1 MEPTLNDIT
10 KTAFLCGYSP
20 QNWLAVVQ
28 DLKHPGPPAHAAS
41 EICAAIFSLLEVYP
55 LSPILLDYLS
65 LALDSSPQTHS
76 TPAGPTLP
84 IGIYI
89 AALIAWS
96 QSVLTSPTSALT
108 PDQLTQTLSALC
120 AIAAPRAQKPN
131 AHLAPTLPTA
141 QGCISLV
148 QHVHM
153 HHAHDVQ
160 LIAATLDIL
169 SALLQTVTATPPNP
183 NLSPALA
190 LHLVPALND
199 FWMLSALTTEGAPH
213 ASTQSPLPTDEPA
226 GGAIQRP
233 ELLEFTRKNTAL
245 FDTLAYEL
253 TSALTQ
259 KEDHL
264 SALHTV
270 FNLNQ
275 SNLEAFYSQL
285 YASLLSILA
294 AETDLNT
301 RLLIR
306 ATIFGSV
313 RDIIP
318 NWVLTNV
325 LADRPT
331 RAQLPTLLRQL
342 EAQVESQSP
351 LSKLREALQSAVS
364 GLFTD
369 YSALLD
375 KCDAQPYHA
384 ALVHGREDSMEEDA
398 QEGDIKGKN
407 IRTTLVQS
415 LQCVSLLDSNYT
427 ASAALGLENWP
438 GRGTGRLFV
447 EAGENGLELE
457 GYIKSRLS
465 SETPLADGHVLLDQ
479 AIVDPETHTCL
490 CAAIHQGYARL
501 SGSTQHMSSTTL
513 EALAHLSRLL
523 YTHSSVLDIL
533 SLRVPP
539 SELVAAGLAFLE
551 DFDYAGV
558 GDPQS
563 AMGQYGDVLLLVQL
577 LIARYELRNGMFKH
591 GERSLDASY
600 LTSSWAVYNLVD
612 LGDSER
618 ILVND
623 WVKAA
628 FDSGSVGIDD
638 TILRSTSP
646 RVLLK
651 LCATLFAE
659 AIRKCAAEPEAAGKE
674 ILRNGASYFEGPL
687 LSWTLRGVIWAL
699 ANEAERHGHA
709 AQTHLEILQLLVL
722 APGCPPPVLEMTR
735 HRVLRLLASPHVPKA
750 SIDVNAMM
758 RVLQPFS
765 TTGSTGAS
773 ASVLHPASYLN
784 LALQNMS
791 GSIGMSGSVPI
802 PIPNPARVLPYA
814 TPLALLRAP
823 VHQVTDSVAHRN
835 VLIALLTLSRPRFA
849 ALRYVLA
856 GSVGGVGG
864 AVGTGMDSDFFA
876 GVIAGAIA
884 VWLATPGERVQ
895 ARVGV
900 KRFVKECEQE
910 KGGEG
915 VARRLMGLEYV
926 RVCVASA

>member
-1 MEPTLNDIT
+1 
-10 KTAFLCGYSP
+10 
-20 QNWLAVVQ
+20 
-28 DLKHPGPPAHAAS
+28 
-41 EICAAIFSLLEVYP
+41 
-55 LSPILLDYLS
+55 
-65 LALDSSPQTHS
+65 
-76 TPAGPTLP
+76 
-84 IGIYI
+84 
-89 AALIAWS
+89 
-96 QSVLTSPTSALT
+96 
-108 PDQLTQTLSALC
+108 
-120 AIAAPRAQKPN
+120 
-131 AHLAPTLPTA
+131 
-141 QGCISLV
+141 
-148 QHVHM
+148 M

-226 GGAIQRP
+226 G
-233 ELLEFTRKNTAL
+233 
-245 FDTLAYEL
+245 AYEL

-306 ATIFGSV
+306 ATIFGS
-313 RDIIP
+313 
-318 NWVLTNV
+318 
-325 LADRPT
+325 
-331 RAQLPTLLRQL
+331 LPTLLRQL

-513 EALAHLSRLL
+513 EALAHLSRPG
-523 YTHSSVLDIL
+523 I
-533 SLRVPP
+533 
-539 SELVAAGLAFLE
+539 LE

-638 TILRSTSP
+638 NILRSTSP

>member
-1 MEPTLNDIT
+1 MAMTNAPYIIP
-10 KTAFLCGYSP
+10 A
-20 QNWLAVVQ
+20 AV
-28 DLKHPGPPAHAAS
+28 
-41 EICAAIFSLLEVYP
+41 FSLLEAYP
-55 LSPILLDYLS
+55 LSPVLLEYLCV
-65 LALDSSPQTHS
+65 ALDSSPSNTTNS
-76 TPAGPTLP
+76 GPTLP

-96 QSVLTSPTSALT
+96 QSILSNPASALT
-108 PDQLTQTLSALC
+108 PDQITQTLSALC
-120 AIAAPRAQKPN
+120 AIAAPRAQKPT

-153 HHAHDVQ
+153 HHPHDAR
-160 LIAATLDIL
+160 LITATLDIL

-190 LHLVPALND
+190 LHLVPAIND
-199 FWMLSALTTEGAPH
+199 FLDGPVGENVSRPLTAWLFQLSALTTEGAPH
-213 ASTQSPLPTDEPA
+213 ASAQSPLPADEPA

-233 ELLEFTRKNTAL
+233 ELLEFSRRNIAL
-245 FDTLAYEL
+245 FDALAYEL
-253 TSALTQ
+253 TSPLAH
-259 KEDHL
+259 KDDHI

-270 FNLNQ
+270 FNVNQ
-275 SNLEAFYSQL
+275 PNLEGFYSQL

-294 AETDLNT
+294 SESDLNT
-301 RLLIR
+301 RLLVR
-306 ATIFGSV
+306 ATVFGS
-313 RDIIP
+313 
-318 NWVLTNV
+318 
-325 LADRPT
+325 
-331 RAQLPTLLRQL
+331 LPTLLRQL
-342 EAQVESQSP
+342 EAQVESQSSP
-351 LSKLREALQSAVS
+351 TSKLREALQSAVS
-364 GLFTD
+364 GLFTN

-375 KCDAQPYHA
+375 KCDAQPYHS
-384 ALVHGREDSMEEDA
+384 ALVHTRDDSMEEDTH
-398 QEGDIKGKN
+398 DHGKN
-407 IRTTLVQS
+407 IRTMLVQS
-415 LQCVSLLDSNYT
+415 LQCMSLLDSN
-427 ASAALGLENWP
+427 SAVSATLGLENWP

-447 EAGENGLELE
+447 EAGDNGQELE
-457 GYIKSRLS
+457 GYIKSKIS
-465 SETPLADGHVLLDQ
+465 PETPIPDGLELLDR
-479 AIVDPETHTCL
+479 AIMDPETHTCL
-490 CAAIHQGYARL
+490 CTALHKSYISLA
-501 SGSTQHMSSTTL
+501 GSAQHMSPATL
-513 EALAHLSRLL
+513 AALAHLSRLL
-523 YTHSSVLDIL
+523 YTHPTVLDVL

-539 SELVAAGLAFLE
+539 AELVAAGLAFLE
-551 DFDYAGV
+551 DLEYAGV

-563 AMGQYGDVLLLVQL
+563 ALDKYGDVLLLLQL
-577 LIARYELRNGMFKH
+577 LIARYELRNGTFKH
-591 GERSLDASY
+591 GERQLDASY
-600 LTSSWAVYNLVD
+600 LTSSWAVYNVVD
-612 LGDSER
+612 LPDAER
-618 ILVND
+618 MLVND

-628 FDSGSVGIDD
+628 FDSNSEGIEDNLWRFGALSPISLSTSCFDQFVG
-638 TILRSTSP
+638 RSTNP

-659 AIRKCAAEPEAAGKE
+659 AIRKCAAEPESIGKE
-674 ILRNGASYFEGPL
+674 ILRNGVSYFEGPL
-687 LSWTLRGVIWAL
+687 LNWTLRGVIWAL

-722 APGCPPPVLEMTR
+722 APSCPPPVLEMTR

-750 SIDVNAMM
+750 SLDVNGMM

-765 TTGSTGAS
+765 TSSTGAG
-773 ASVLHPASYLN
+773 ASMLHPGTYLN
-784 LALQNMS
+784 TALQNLS
-791 GSIGMSGSVPI
+791 TSIPISGSVPV

-814 TPLALLRAP
+814 TPLGLLRAP

-856 GSVGGVGG
+856 GSAGGVGG

-876 GVIAGAIA
+876 GVVAGAIG
-884 VWLATPGERVQ
+884 VWLATPGERAQ

-926 RVCVASA
+926 RHCVASA